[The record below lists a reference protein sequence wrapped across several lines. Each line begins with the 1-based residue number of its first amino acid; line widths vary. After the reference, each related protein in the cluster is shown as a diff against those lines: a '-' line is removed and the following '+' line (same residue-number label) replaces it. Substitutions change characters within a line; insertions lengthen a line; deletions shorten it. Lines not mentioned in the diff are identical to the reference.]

1 MAIMT
6 GFSAFFVCLSFRQ
19 RPAHRLRR
27 RLREVGSQAV
37 IRAESGIGYY
47 LQPA

>member
-1 MAIMT
+1 MA
-6 GFSAFFVCLSFRQ
+6 GFFSFFVCLSFRQ

-27 RLREVGSQAV
+27 RLREIGSQAV

-47 LQPA
+47 LQLA

>member
-1 MAIMT
+1 VAIMT

-27 RLREVGSQAV
+27 RLREIGSQAV